1 MGFSGNLT
9 VGEILEQ
16 VVHADRLLAE
26 EWQTRLHRSD
36 GKSSKLD
43 LVRNIVFMGM
53 GEVRGRILLSDLVA
67 QSLVCFSLSLLGIFV
82 LSLWITT
89 TMSWRHVGP

>member
-26 EWQTRLHRSD
+26 EWKTRSLAGDSCS
-36 GKSSKLD
+36 GKLD

-53 GEVRGRILLSDLVA
+53 GEVRSRTVVASDRP
-67 QSLVCFSLSLLGIFV
+67 C
-82 LSLWITT
+82 TK
-89 TMSWRHVGP
+89 